1 MALYYFDIHDGTFR
15 LDEEG
20 TECADFD
27 AVRREAKRVLPEIA
41 KDILP
46 EDGDH
51 HTLTVRVRNERHETV
66 YTATL
71 MFNGFSS
78 PPEFDQTP

>member
-15 LDEEG
+15 LDEHG
-20 TECADFD
+20 VECADFD
-27 AVRREAKRVLPEIA
+27 AVRREAKAVMPEIA
-41 KDILP
+41 RDILP
-46 EDGDH
+46 KDGDQ

-71 MFNGFSS
+71 MFSGFSTD
-78 PPEFDQTP
+78 PDE

>member
-1 MALYYFDIHDGTFR
+1 MPRYFFDIHDGTFL
-15 LDEEG
+15 LDDIG
-20 TECADFD
+20 IDCANLD

-41 KDILP
+41 REILP

-51 HTLTVRVRNERHETV
+51 HTMTVRVRDEQFETV

-71 MFNGFSS
+71 MFNGLITK
-78 PPEFDQTP
+78 DMDR